1 MSTSTIKT
9 RRNRLIQAKLNS
21 VMRRTCGNVQ
31 LVKIDGD
38 IPFPVEL
45 SEDLLT
51 NALTGIFEAMI
62 YDNHKRTEAERL
74 IAEHYSDC
82 MGIHKL
88 TPDGVD
94 FMNAIVKTIAEQQ
107 ITEKLASGEIK

>member
-1 MSTSTIKT
+1 MSTNTIRT
-9 RRNRLIQAKLNS
+9 RRNKLVQAKIIS
-21 VMRRTCGNVQ
+21 VMRRTGGNVQ

-38 IPFPVEL
+38 ILFPVEL
-45 SEDLLT
+45 SEDVLT
-51 NALTGIFEAMI
+51 NALTGVFEAMI
-62 YDNHKRTEAERL
+62 YDNHKRPEAEKL
-74 IAEHYSDC
+74 ISNHYSDC

-107 ITEKLASGEIK
+107 IIEKLACGEIK